1 MLKLQVECNV
11 EEPAKIFRQ
20 DRTTNGP
27 RDWNKRGPDEF
38 ARLMKVLRSCIRD
51 PREEIAL
58 IAEESRTKKR
68 LEEFNEKV
76 QEEGEEKGYDKWKK

>member
-1 MLKLQVECNV
+1 
-11 EEPAKIFRQ
+11 
-20 DRTTNGP
+20 
-27 RDWNKRGPDEF
+27 
-38 ARLMKVLRSCIRD
+38 MKVPRSCIRD

-58 IAEESRTKKR
+58 IAEESRTKNR